1 VGQCSMMGIAVT
13 AVRAAVMSVKN
24 AITHVRQIIIRVC
37 RSVAF

>member
-1 VGQCSMMGIAVT
+1 VGQCSMMMGI